1 MWYGHDP
8 ERFEEFGRR
17 YQAELAEPECA
28 DALARLRV
36 CCMSIRWWGWR

>member
-28 DALARLRV
+28 GALAHLREL
-36 CCMSIRWWGWR
+36 RRAGE